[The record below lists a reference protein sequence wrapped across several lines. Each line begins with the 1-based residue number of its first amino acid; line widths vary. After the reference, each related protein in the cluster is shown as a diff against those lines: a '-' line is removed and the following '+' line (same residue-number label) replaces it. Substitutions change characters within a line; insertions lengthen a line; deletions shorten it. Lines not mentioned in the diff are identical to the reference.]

1 MRPGLKIG
9 LKIDGLFFLKI
20 AGFGLKITRG
30 GEDHLKITDIDL
42 KIGRAYIRIYVC
54 NQHYMH

>member
-20 AGFGLKITRG
+20 AGFGLKIAWG
-30 GEDHLKITDIDL
+30 GADHLKITDIDL

>member
-20 AGFGLKITRG
+20 AGFGLKIARG

-42 KIGRAYIRIYVC
+42 KIEYAYTSIYAYD
-54 NQHYMH
+54 QHYMF

>member
-20 AGFGLKITRG
+20 AGFGLKIARG
-30 GEDHLKITDIDL
+30 GADHRKITDIDL
-42 KIGRAYIRIYVC
+42 KIGRAYIRIYTC
-54 NQHYMH
+54 NQHYMF